1 MSLIIKYIK
10 HIKLSYHLFWGREVF
25 FLDEVWQTESC
36 NMDDFVSDLAAFR
49 LRYPMDDD
57 APWHTFEGWHPSA
70 SFDSLL
76 VWNLSLKAYNY
87 ILNSTEEVP
96 RLRLL
101 SQHNAMT
108 EKRYKLQLKCIL
120 MKHMIPYDIS
130 KTHVRMRRYE
140 HILRGAGLGSVV
152 SMLDKKPVELRLLL
166 HKFGCT
172 ACENWA
178 LPAVCSRTWLCQI

>member
-1 MSLIIKYIK
+1 MKPEPEGLQLHLELHRGGAKIA
-10 HIKLSYHLFWGREVF
+10 YH
-25 FLDEVWQTESC
+25 
-36 NMDDFVSDLAAFR
+36 
-49 LRYPMDDD
+49 
-57 APWHTFEGWHPSA
+57 
-70 SFDSLL
+70 
-76 VWNLSLKAYNY
+76 
-87 ILNSTEEVP
+87 
-96 RLRLL
+96 

-108 EKRYKLQLKCIL
+108 EKRCKLQLKCIL

-172 ACENWA
+172 ARENWA
-178 LPAVCSRTWLCQI
+178 LPAVCSRT

>member
-10 HIKLSYHLFWGREVF
+10 LFYHLFLGSRVFF

-76 VWNLSLKAYNY
+76 V
-87 ILNSTEEVP
+87 
-96 RLRLL
+96 
-101 SQHNAMT
+101 
-108 EKRYKLQLKCIL
+108 
-120 MKHMIPYDIS
+120 
-130 KTHVRMRRYE
+130 
-140 HILRGAGLGSVV
+140 
-152 SMLDKKPVELRLLL
+152 
-166 HKFGCT
+166 
-172 ACENWA
+172 
-178 LPAVCSRTWLCQI
+178 

>member
-1 MSLIIKYIK
+1 
-10 HIKLSYHLFWGREVF
+10 
-25 FLDEVWQTESC
+25 
-36 NMDDFVSDLAAFR
+36 MDDFVSDLAAFR

-57 APWHTFEGWHPSA
+57 APWHTFEGWDPSA
-70 SFDSLL
+70 SFDSSVKPEPEGLQL
-76 VWNLSLKAYNY
+76 HLELHRGGAIIALYH
-87 ILNSTEEVP
+87 
-96 RLRLL
+96 
-101 SQHNAMT
+101 SQHNANHRKKMQT
-108 EKRYKLQLKCIL
+108 TTKMHFKCIL

-152 SMLDKKPVELRLLL
+152 SMLGKKPVELRLLL

-178 LPAVCSRTWLCQI
+178 LPAVCSRT